1 MTLKRDEVFDEIQ
14 ESIEDELVI
23 SNPYDAIVLSYVP
36 SYEFNELPVIV
47 LSQID
52 YRLVA
57 ETLNKNEK
65 RHELVIEAQIFS
77 IDEESTTKRTI
88 GNSLADMVEDVIQN
102 TYGLNLE
109 MSNVLPNL
117 DENIYRIV
125 LRFRGIIDDDSKI
138 IYR

>member
-14 ESIEDELVI
+14 ASIEDELDI

-36 SYEFNELPVIV
+36 SYEFDELPVIV

-52 YRLVA
+52 YRLVN

-77 IDEESTTKRTI
+77 IDEEGETKRTI
-88 GNSLADMVEDVIQN
+88 GNSLADLIEDVIQN

-109 MSNVLPNL
+109 MSNVIPNL

>member
-14 ESIEDELVI
+14 ASIEDELEL
-23 SNPYDAIVLSYVP
+23 SNPYNASVLSYVP
-36 SYEFNELPVIV
+36 SYEFDELPIIV

-57 ETLNKNEK
+57 ETLNKQEK

-77 IDEESTTKRTI
+77 IDEGTTSKRTI
-88 GNSLADMVEDVIQN
+88 GNLLADVVEDVIQN
-102 TYGLNLE
+102 KYGLNLE
-109 MSNVLPNL
+109 MSNVIPNL

-125 LRFRGIIDDDSKI
+125 LRFRGIIDDNTKI

>member
-14 ESIEDELVI
+14 ASIEDELDI

-36 SYEFNELPVIV
+36 SYEFDELPVIV

-52 YRLVA
+52 YRLVG

-65 RHELVIEAQIFS
+65 RHELVIEVQIFS
-77 IDEESTTKRTI
+77 IDEEGKTKRTI

>member
-14 ESIEDELVI
+14 ASIEYELEL
-23 SNPYDAIVLSYVP
+23 SNPYNAIVLSYVP
-36 SYEFNELPVIV
+36 SYEFDELPVIV

-52 YRLVA
+52 YRLVG

-77 IDEESTTKRTI
+77 IDENSETKRTI
-88 GNSLADMVEDVIQN
+88 GNSLADVVEDVIQN
-102 TYGLNLE
+102 KYGLNLE
-109 MSNVLPNL
+109 MSNVIPNL

-125 LRFRGIIDDDSKI
+125 LRFRGIIFDNTKI

>member
-14 ESIEDELVI
+14 ASIEDELEL
-23 SNPYDAIVLSYVP
+23 SNPYNAIVLSYVP
-36 SYEFNELPVIV
+36 SYEFDELPVIV

-52 YRLVA
+52 YRLVG

-77 IDEESTTKRTI
+77 IDENSETKRTI
-88 GNSLADMVEDVIQN
+88 GNSLADVVEDVIQN
-102 TYGLNLE
+102 KYGLNLE
-109 MSNVLPNL
+109 MSNVVPNL

-125 LRFRGIIDDDSKI
+125 LRFRGIIFDNTKI

>member
-14 ESIEDELVI
+14 ASIEDELEL
-23 SNPYDAIVLSYVP
+23 SNPYNAIVLSYVP
-36 SYEFNELPVIV
+36 SYEFDELPVIV

-52 YRLVA
+52 YRLVG

-77 IDEESTTKRTI
+77 IDENSETKRTI
-88 GNSLADMVEDVIQN
+88 GNSLADVVEDVIQN
-102 TYGLNLE
+102 KYGLNLE
-109 MSNVLPNL
+109 MSNVIPNL

-125 LRFRGIIDDDSKI
+125 LRFRGIIFDNTKI